1 MEEKQSDFCVTSE
14 IGRLKRVM
22 LHRPG
27 KELARL
33 TIDNKDELL
42 FDDIIWVEEAQKE
55 HDAFADLL
63 RDNGVEVV
71 YFKDC
76 LSFILKDKEIR
87 RDLIDDV
94 LALEALDIPL
104 ATALEKELMEIPADE
119 LAEHLIAGLTKEE
132 ALEIL
137 KPCTSL
143 VLNSMSLQDF
153 LIRPLPNLYFQR
165 DPFSFVHD
173 GVIISAMN
181 FDARK
186 KEPLYGRYIF
196 EHHPYFKN
204 LKVFFGNQS
213 RDTYPYH
220 IEGGDVLVLS
230 KDVVAIGISQRT
242 AAGAVQIVGNRLS
255 QNTSVRTVLAVDI
268 PKTRWAMHLDTI
280 FTMVDHDAFTVYP
293 ETRRSIGI
301 WELQY
306 NEDGTLESIRE
317 HRDLETCIKKTLG
330 LETVRFIET
339 GGGDPIAA
347 ARDQWNDGTNTLA
360 IAPGVVV
367 TYRRNVASNRVLR
380 ENGVKV
386 YEIRGA
392 ELGRGRGGPRC
403 MSMPMARD
411 DRSF

>member
-1 MEEKQSDFCVTSE
+1 
-14 IGRLKRVM
+14 
-22 LHRPG
+22 
-27 KELARL
+27 
-33 TIDNKDELL
+33 
-42 FDDIIWVEEAQKE
+42 
-55 HDAFADLL
+55 
-63 RDNGVEVV
+63 
-71 YFKDC
+71 
-76 LSFILKDKEIR
+76 
-87 RDLIDDV
+87 
-94 LALEALDIPL
+94 
-104 ATALEKELMEIPADE
+104 
-119 LAEHLIAGLTKEE
+119 
-132 ALEIL
+132 
-137 KPCTSL
+137 
-143 VLNSMSLQDF
+143 
-153 LIRPLPNLYFQR
+153 
-165 DPFSFVHD
+165 
-173 GVIISAMN
+173 
-181 FDARK
+181 
-186 KEPLYGRYIF
+186 
-196 EHHPYFKN
+196 
-204 LKVFFGNQS
+204 
-213 RDTYPYH
+213 
-220 IEGGDVLVLS
+220 
-230 KDVVAIGISQRT
+230 
-242 AAGAVQIVGNRLS
+242 
-255 QNTSVRTVLAVDI
+255 
-268 PKTRWAMHLDTI
+268 MHLDTI